1 MGHYLYRPGG
11 SSTGHEEE
19 KQLATA
25 LGFDSYA
32 CHKFDGGFAPGV
44 RPAARGNGDEKD
56 RGEVEGEARLTYLR
70 GWSLLAWWDRG
81 GDSRFASNSLLA
93 ARGEFSFEEMLAVG
107 TTYFPEV
114 MKRQRKPLR
123 LVQWDEKTKGLDG
136 PHEVTARLRLVLREI
151 ASERNDPA
159 IAEADALIT
168 ALNEWAC
175 KAPVV

>member
-44 RPAARGNGDEKD
+44 
-56 RGEVEGEARLTYLR
+56 
-70 GWSLLAWWDRG
+70 
-81 GDSRFASNSLLA
+81 
-93 ARGEFSFEEMLAVG
+93 
-107 TTYFPEV
+107 
-114 MKRQRKPLR
+114 
-123 LVQWDEKTKGLDG
+123 
-136 PHEVTARLRLVLREI
+136 
-151 ASERNDPA
+151 A